1 MKQFLSLLL
10 FFISTPTW
18 ASEYSLV
25 GSWQCL
31 SQFTW
36 NNSPDV
42 IRSSSTVHYNA
53 DGTGSD
59 TVLRVIYNNEEYGQQ
74 AQWISTNYN
83 WQMLD
88 DNHYQISARELNKLI
103 VYDLYDN
110 APIINESKTEKFKS
124 DFLVYIKTPIVN
136 EIIFWDNNTY
146 SRVDTDVNQICHR
159 I

>member
-1 MKQFLSLLL
+1 M
-10 FFISTPTW
+10 
-18 ASEYSLV
+18 
-25 GSWQCL
+25 
-31 SQFTW
+31 
-36 NNSPDV
+36 
-42 IRSSSTVHYNA
+42 HYNA

-83 WQMLD
+83 WKMLD

-124 DFLVYIKTPIVN
+124 DFLAYIKTPIVN

-146 SRVDTDVNQICHR
+146 SRVDTGVNQICHR